1 MYPLKLS
8 PFFKEIVWGGN
19 RLREKFGY
27 ETNLN
32 NIAEAWMLTAR
43 DDGDNIIL
51 NGDWSGR
58 NFTEYLKENPGVV
71 GTKAKSDS
79 KFPLLI
85 KFIDAKTDLS
95 IQVHPDDEYAI
106 THGEKDRSGKTE
118 AWFILDCTEG
128 AELGYGFNTEIDR
141 ETLRCAIEDG
151 TFEKYVNKVK
161 VKKGEIY
168 YIPAGTLHAI
178 CGGIT
183 LAEVQQNCAI
193 TYRVY
198 DYKRLVDGVLRPLHV
213 EKALDVVQTA
223 PPSDIRTAS
232 KPVTVGDAVFTDL
245 CECEFFKMTTLE
257 LNGTHTLNVGEESFL
272 SILVYD
278 GCGEIAYGDN
288 ILPVNKGESIFVP
301 ANFGGFTV
309 KGNFKAL
316 LSTI

>member
-8 PFFKEIVWGGN
+8 PEFKEIVWGGN
-19 RLREKFGY
+19 RFRKEFGF
-27 ETNLN
+27 ETDLK

-43 DDGDNIIL
+43 EDGDNIIL
-51 NGDWSGR
+51 NGDWAGKP
-58 NFTEYLKENPGVV
+58 FTKYLKENPGVV
-71 GTKAKSDS
+71 GTKAKSDTE
-79 KFPLLI
+79 FPLLI

-95 IQVHPDDEYAI
+95 IQVHPDDEYARA
-106 THGEKDRSGKTE
+106 HDGCPGKTE

-141 ETLRCAIEDG
+141 ETLRNAIEDG

-161 VKKGEIY
+161 VKKGDIY

-178 CGGIT
+178 CGGIM
-183 LAEVQQNCAI
+183 LAEVQQNCAL

-198 DYKRLVDGVLRPLHV
+198 DYKRLVDGILRPLHID
-213 EKALDVVQTA
+213 KALDVVQTA

-232 KPVTVGDAVFTDL
+232 APVTDGDAVFTDL

-257 LNGTHTLNVGEESFL
+257 LNGTHTLNAGAESFL

-278 GCGEIAYGDN
+278 GSGEIVYGDGV
-288 ILPVNKGESIFVP
+288 LPVNKGESIFVP
-301 ANFGGFTV
+301 ASFGDFTV
-309 KGNFKAL
+309 KGDFKAL
-316 LSTI
+316 LSTM